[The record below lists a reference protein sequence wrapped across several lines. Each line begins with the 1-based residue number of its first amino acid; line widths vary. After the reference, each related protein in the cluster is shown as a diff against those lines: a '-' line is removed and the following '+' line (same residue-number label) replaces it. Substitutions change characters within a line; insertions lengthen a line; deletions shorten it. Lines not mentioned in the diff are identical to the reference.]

1 MQDML
6 NKDFDKLILIYGF
19 SAVKEC
25 AKSFFKMVDPN
36 DNTTMIGDRLIADQ
50 EVKSSLLKTSYTS
63 DLVNKIQYK
72 GVTITLGNFNNDD
85 RIKFSSPYDYTTI
98 PIIKI
103 NIVIQG
109 VIKLMPTSE
118 FYIVYSEDLKSNTVI
133 GDVYKNAFEYA
144 KSIIDGG
151 YAG

>member
-6 NKDFDKLILIYGF
+6 NKDFDKLILKYGF
-19 SAVKEC
+19 SKVKEHT
-25 AKSFFKMVDPN
+25 KSVFNTAAPA
-36 DNTTMIGDRLIADQ
+36 DNTMIGDRLIADQ
-50 EVKSSLLKTSYTS
+50 EVKSALLKTSYTS

-72 GVTITLGNFNNDD
+72 GVTITLTNLNNDT
-85 RIKFSSPYDYTTI
+85 RMSFNSPYDYTTI

-109 VIKLMPTSE
+109 VIKLMPTTE
-118 FYIVYSEDLKSNTVI
+118 FYLQYSEDLNPSTVI
-133 GDVYKNAFEYA
+133 GDVYKNAFDYA

>member
-1 MQDML
+1 MND
-6 NKDFDKLILIYGF
+6 
-19 SAVKEC
+19 AT
-25 AKSFFKMVDPN
+25 N
-36 DNTTMIGDRLIADQ
+36 DN
-50 EVKSSLLKTSYTS
+50 
-63 DLVNKIQYK
+63 DLVNTIQYK

-85 RIKFSSPYDYTTI
+85 LAKIKSPYESELI

-103 NIVIQG
+103 NIVITG
-109 VIKLMPTSE
+109 FIKLMPDAE
-118 FYIVYSEDLKSNTVI
+118 FYLQYSEDLNPSTVI

>member
-1 MQDML
+1 ML
-6 NKDFDKLILIYGF
+6 NKDFDKLILRYGF
-19 SAVKEC
+19 SKVKEC

-50 EVKSSLLKTSYTS
+50 EVKSSLLKTSYAS

-72 GVTITLGNFNNDD
+72 GVTITLGNFNNDT
-85 RIKFSSPYDYTTI
+85 RMSFNSPYDYTTI

-109 VIKLMPTSE
+109 VIKLMPTTE
-118 FYIVYSEDLKSNTVI
+118 FYLQYSEDLNPSTVI

>member
-1 MQDML
+1 ML
-6 NKDFDKLILIYGF
+6 NKDFDKLILKYGF
-19 SAVKEC
+19 STVKEYM
-25 AKSFFKMVDPN
+25 KSVFNTAVPN
-36 DNTTMIGDRLIADQ
+36 ADNTIIGDRLIADQ
-50 EVKSSLLKTSYTS
+50 EVKSALLKTSYTS

-72 GVTITLGNFNNDD
+72 GVTITLTNLNNDT
-85 RIKFSSPYDYTTI
+85 RMSFNSPYDYTTI

-109 VIKLMPTSE
+109 VIKLMPTTE
-118 FYIVYSEDLKSNTVI
+118 FYLQYSEDLNPSTVI

>member
-6 NKDFDKLILIYGF
+6 NKDFDKLILKYGF
-19 SAVKEC
+19 SKVKEYM
-25 AKSFFKMVDPN
+25 KSVFNTAVPN
-36 DNTTMIGDRLIADQ
+36 ADNTMIGDRLIAVQ
-50 EVKSSLLKTSYTS
+50 EVKSALLKTSYAS

-72 GVTITLGNFNNDD
+72 GVTITLGNFNNDT
-85 RIKFSSPYDYTTI
+85 RMSFNSPYDYTTI

-118 FYIVYSEDLKSNTVI
+118 FYIVYLEDLTSNTMI

>member
-1 MQDML
+1 ML
-6 NKDFDKLILIYGF
+6 NKDFDKLILKYGLSKVQEYIRSVF
-19 SAVKEC
+19 NTAV
-25 AKSFFKMVDPN
+25 PN
-36 DNTTMIGDRLIADQ
+36 ADNTIIGDRLIADQ
-50 EVKSSLLKTSYTS
+50 EVKSALLKTSYTS

-72 GVTITLGNFNNDD
+72 GVTITLGNFNNDT
-85 RIKFSSPYDYTTI
+85 RMSFNSPYDYTTI
-98 PIIKI
+98 PTIKI

-109 VIKLMPTSE
+109 VIKLMPDADVRLK
-118 FYIVYSEDLKSNTVI
+118 YVEDLNPSTVI

>member
-6 NKDFDKLILIYGF
+6 NKDFDKLILRYGF
-19 SAVKEC
+19 SKVKEC

-50 EVKSSLLKTSYTS
+50 EVKSSLLKTSYAS

-72 GVTITLGNFNNDD
+72 GVTITLGNFNNDT
-85 RIKFSSPYDYTTI
+85 RMSFNSPYDYTTI

-109 VIKLMPTSE
+109 VIKLMPTTE
-118 FYIVYSEDLKSNTVI
+118 FYLQYSEDLNPSTVI

>member
-6 NKDFDKLILIYGF
+6 NKDFDKLILRYGF
-19 SAVKEC
+19 SKVKEC

-50 EVKSSLLKTSYTS
+50 EVKSSLLKTSYAR

-72 GVTITLGNFNNDD
+72 GVTITLGNFNNDT
-85 RIKFSSPYDYTTI
+85 RMSFNSPYDYTTI

-109 VIKLMPTSE
+109 VIKLMPTTE
-118 FYIVYSEDLKSNTVI
+118 FYLQYSEDLNPSTVI

>member
-6 NKDFDKLILIYGF
+6 NKDFDKLILRYGF
-19 SAVKEC
+19 STVKEC
-25 AKSFFKMVDPN
+25 AKFFFKMVDPN
-36 DNTTMIGDRLIADQ
+36 ADNTMIGDRLIADQ
-50 EVKSSLLKTSYTS
+50 EVKSALLKTSYTS

-85 RIKFSSPYDYTTI
+85 RIKFSSPYESELI

-103 NIVIQG
+103 NIAITG
-109 VIKLMPTSE
+109 VIKLIPNAE
-118 FYIVYSEDLKSNTVI
+118 FYLTYSEDLNSSTVI